1 MVDEFFN
8 MKMPSWYSDRERN
21 GKVSWTLTS
30 GTWLRD
36 RKLGAG
42 PGIRPG
48 TMVGASIIWTLLQG
62 TASSGELVALDTKEG
77 VHVSPAGYQTRA
89 RTSVIGAGSDA
100 RLRGSARVRTGERR
114 DHQPSCMMER
124 MTS

>member
-1 MVDEFFN
+1 
-8 MKMPSWYSDRERN
+8 MKMPSWSSDRERN

-30 GTWLRD
+30 GIWLRD

-42 PGIRPG
+42 PGIRPAG

-77 VHVSPAGYQTRA
+77 VHIPAGHQPRA
-89 RTSVIGAGSDA
+89 RTTIIGAGSDA
-100 RLRGSARVRTGERR
+100 RFRGLARVRTGERR